1 MKKLIGVCLMALA
14 MIGFGTPARAGERG
28 TADEAVAMVKKAA
41 EVLKASGKDALFAEV
56 NNPGGKF
63 VKGDLYVFIHDLN
76 GNCLAHGGNPK
87 LIGKN
92 LLDMQ
97 DANGYKMVRGF
108 VDTANSK
115 GKGWVNYKW
124 LNKTT
129 KEVEDKSTY
138 LEKHGDLIISVGIYK
153 A

>member
-1 MKKLIGVCLMALA
+1 MNKLIGACLMALA
-14 MIGFGTPARAGERG
+14 MLTFGAPARAGERG

-41 EVLKASGKDALFAEV
+41 EVLKANGKNSLFAEV

-63 VKGDLYVFIHDLN
+63 VKGDLYVFVHDLQ

-108 VDTANSK
+108 VETANSK

-129 KEVEDKSTY
+129 KEVENKSTY